1 MDDTERIFKL
11 GVTVGLGALLRRTLP
26 FSNYAT
32 IKAVSISHLLNFVF
46 NGHLWVF
53 FRHHVRSERINN
65 SYDDFVAWMN
75 RLEHLG
81 KTSDSIAAVAVYGS
95 YSREQLG
102 EESDLDIRV
111 IRYPGTVNAI
121 ASSALVCRE
130 RARASLSVF
139 PLDIYLLDS
148 PESLQRLR
156 DDEVPEVLVDKENWI
171 GNEGGDCSTDG
182 DTAQ

>member
-11 GVTVGLGALLRRTLP
+11 GVTLGLGALLRRILP
-26 FSNYAT
+26 FST
-32 IKAVSISHLLNFVF
+32 HSIIKAVSISHLLNFVF

-53 FRHHVRSERINN
+53 FRHHVQPERINN
-65 SYDDFVAWMN
+65 SYDDFAAWMD

-95 YSREQLG
+95 YSRAQLSD
-102 EESDLDIRV
+102 ESDLDIRV
-111 IRYPGTVNAI
+111 VRYPGTVNAI
-121 ASSALVCRE
+121 VSSSLVCRE

-148 PESLQRLR
+148 PDSLQRLR

-171 GNEGGDCSTDG
+171 RPERDNCASDG